1 MKKKS
6 NQKKKRNKNSMYYV
20 ECPKTKPKQQK
31 NQCIRDENKKT
42 M

>member
-1 MKKKS
+1 
-6 NQKKKRNKNSMYYV
+6 MYYV

-42 M
+42 MWN